1 MTETTIG
8 IDISKATLDVHRLSD
23 GAAAQFGNDKAG
35 FRALKFWLKGHDLAR
50 VVYEP
55 TGPYHRDFEIALEAD
70 YPLVKVNPLQ
80 ARRFAQSLGTKA
92 KTDAVDARMLAVMG
106 AAFSLLPQQ
115 RISAKQRD
123 LKELHVTRLALV
135 KDRGRILNR
144 QRSLTIAL
152 LKRQAKA
159 RLKLVIAQIAQVD
172 AEIQELLQ
180 NAPDTARAT
189 EIICSVPGLSKVSSA
204 AILTEMPEIGALSKK
219 QVASLAGLAPMT
231 RQSGQWRG
239 KSFIQGGRKLLRDS
253 LYMPALV
260 AMRHNPDL
268 KAKYAAL
275 IKAGKPAKVA
285 LVALMR
291 RLIILVNTLIR
302 EDRKWEKNRA

>member
-23 GAAAQFGNDKAG
+23 GTAAQFGNDKAG
-35 FRALKFWLKGHDLAR
+35 FRALKGWLKGHGIAR

-55 TGPYHRDFEIALEAD
+55 TGPYHRNFEIALEAN

-92 KTDAVDARMLAVMG
+92 KTDAVDARMLAMMG

-115 RISAKQRD
+115 RTSAKQRD
-123 LKELHVTRLALV
+123 LKELHITRLALV
-135 KDRGRILNR
+135 KDRARILNR

-159 RLKLVIAQIAQVD
+159 RLKLMIAQIAQVD

-180 NAPDTARAT
+180 NAPETARAT

-204 AILTEMPEIGALSKK
+204 AILTEMPEIGTLSKK
-219 QVASLAGLAPMT
+219 QVA
-231 RQSGQWRG
+231 
-239 KSFIQGGRKLLRDS
+239 
-253 LYMPALV
+253 
-260 AMRHNPDL
+260 
-268 KAKYAAL
+268 
-275 IKAGKPAKVA
+275 
-285 LVALMR
+285 
-291 RLIILVNTLIR
+291 
-302 EDRKWEKNRA
+302 